1 MGSTTAAME
10 NNMATF
16 KTTLIGAAFGIFA
29 FTFIG
34 AWSLLIA

>member
-1 MGSTTAAME
+1 MPDY
-10 NNMATF
+10 
-16 KTTLIGAAFGIFA
+16 KTILIGAAFGIFA